1 MKLVTNLSLGEQ
13 LHLSL
18 SKYGTIKVYF
28 SNNDEYKRNYLMNK
42 TLTVYNVLINMSRN
56 TIVNEE
62 NSDYYYL
69 CEKDVLKYRSKSN
82 ITGYY
87 LHKDN
92 CTLIRNEILERLLK
106 DE

>member
-42 TLTVYNVLINMSRN
+42 TLTVYNVLINTRIDLRRYN
-56 TIVNEE
+56 ELVKHLRTFLTEDLYDILDELQKEVEKEE
-62 NSDYYYL
+62 NK
-69 CEKDVLKYRSKSN
+69 EA
-82 ITGYY
+82 
-87 LHKDN
+87 
-92 CTLIRNEILERLLK
+92 EA
-106 DE
+106 